1 MTTYPAAPNLGAET
15 LSWEDYELGAAVT
28 SAPRLITAEDLAS
41 FTRVSGDDNPLH
53 TEGDSEL
60 FDKPV
65 LHGPFGIA
73 LFLGALRSTG
83 WDQGILALMD
93 TRWDYRLPIHVGDTI
108 SCEITITRKR
118 LSKTPGRG
126 ILHRDVR
133 LVNQDGEVV
142 QTGTSAA
149 LAATRGHEDLPAAL
163 QFGTPAWGEALVPAL
178 EDEPGFTAA
187 VATYDGSI
195 GLAAGDQE
203 VHFRIYRGKIIEASR
218 RSLRGADFVLSA
230 EENTWTEML
239 LGPENDFMKRAMPGQ
254 FSVRGNG
261 AEYLRMTKVLALM
274 VDAARRIAKKETE
287 K

>member
-1 MTTYPAAPNLGAET
+1 MTIDHADPNLGATT
-15 LSWEDYELGAAVT
+15 LSWEDYGLGATIT
-28 SAPRLITAEDLAS
+28 SAPRLVTAEDLAS

-60 FDKPV
+60 FGKPV

-83 WDQGILALMD
+83 WDQGVLALMD
-93 TRWDYRLPIHVGDTI
+93 TRWDYLLPIHVGDAI

-126 ILHRDVR
+126 LLHRKVR
-133 LVNQDGEVV
+133 LMNQDGDVV
-142 QTGTSAA
+142 QAGTSAA
-149 LAATRGHEDLPAAL
+149 LVATRGHEDLPAAL
-163 QFGTPAWGEALVPAL
+163 QFGTPAWGEALVPEL
-178 EDEPGFTAA
+178 EGEPGFTAA
-187 VATYDGSI
+187 VASYDGTI
-195 GLAAGDQE
+195 GLAVGEQE
-203 VHFRIYRGKIIEASR
+203 VHFRIYRGNIIEASR

-230 EENTWTEML
+230 EEDTWTEML
-239 LGPENDFMKRAMPGQ
+239 LGPENDFMKRAMTGQ

-274 VDAARRIAKKETE
+274 VDAARRVAKKETE